1 MKKYLLLFLTLN
13 IVTFS
18 IELTLDKSIDL
29 AKKNNRQLKE
39 KNITVKQKKL
49 NENVKIKNALPSLR
63 AQTMYIDHDESKN
76 LNSSFQNGIYLSQPI
91 FTGGELYYNI
101 KSSEALREF
110 EENDY
115 ITQNINLELNV
126 IQTYISCIQLK
137 KTLNIYETSQK
148 EKQEELKKQQEFYNL
163 SLIDKS
169 EVLKI
174 ETSLYQTETSILKIK
189 NNIIAQEL
197 TLKNL
202 LGLNIEENITLK
214 EMNFSNFMTINIDL
228 KKDTERALSNS
239 TLSKKLDKNILI
251 SEYNSKSNR
260 SSFLPKVDL
269 EYGYE
274 SLEESSFSKS
284 NNDWEWR
291 VGITFKWDIF
301 NFGSGIDSY
310 KESTLEIEK
319 QKISKIDS
327 LEILKKQIKTAYLD
341 LITAKEVIITN
352 EKALLTAFETF
363 KIDKEKFSNRIID
376 SVDFLK
382 SESQLREAQI
392 THINSQLDYFLY
404 YQQYLSLLK

>member
-39 KNITVKQKKL
+39 KNITIKQKKL

-63 AQTMYIDHDESKN
+63 AQTIYIDHDESKN

-101 KSSEALREF
+101 KSSKALREF

-126 IQTYISCIQLK
+126 IQTYISCLQLK
-137 KTLNIYETSQK
+137 KTLNVYKTSQK

-202 LGLNIEENITLK
+202 LGLNIEENIILK